1 MAVLLPFKG
10 PMEDNNPLDTGGETF
25 QLVFAYIDRWRF
37 ECSLASIQSFSIAR
51 LHYTHFNRQ
60 TTDLLTKLRS
70 YTKFLASK
78 VQMGAVTL
86 SSSNPPSATA
96 DIRENLQ

>member
-1 MAVLLPFKG
+1 MGVLLPFKG

-37 ECSLASIQSFSIAR
+37 ECSLASIQNFLIAR
-51 LHYTHFNRQ
+51 LHYTHFNR
-60 TTDLLTKLRS
+60 L
-70 YTKFLASK
+70 
-78 VQMGAVTL
+78 TL